1 MHSVTP
7 GRWRLIAASGIS
19 TLVVTACGAPGTGS
33 SAATNSP
40 TPSPSVSSSATS
52 PSGEIIVTGPGPI
65 SLAATS
71 ESVWVE
77 LHRADSVARID
88 PGTNQQ
94 VEVLDVPSHC
104 TIATADESV
113 WATIAR
119 RSLVT
124 HFAASSGEVIETFDV
139 PDACG
144 LAVDGDTA
152 WVTSPGE
159 GAVYVLQEGQA
170 EPIQRI
176 VVAPLIFDIVL
187 DETTAWLTSE
197 SGGGV
202 LWRIDRA
209 TYEVTRVG
217 EFAGVGADPS
227 EIAFGAIWLMSRP
240 RGNFWKVDP
249 ADGSILG
256 QVVLRQPSGAIAVGD
271 ALWITLYGGTLLEL
285 DPETLEIR
293 SEQRLQYANL
303 GPPLY
308 AFDSLWIS
316 ALENNVVLRIP
327 LD

>member
-1 MHSVTP
+1 M
-7 GRWRLIAASGIS
+7 L
-19 TLVVTACGAPGTGS
+19 
-33 SAATNSP
+33 
-40 TPSPSVSSSATS
+40 
-52 PSGEIIVTGPGPI
+52 
-65 SLAATS
+65 LAATS

-77 LHRADSVARID
+77 LHRSDRVARID

-104 TIATADESV
+104 TIAASDENV
-113 WATIAR
+113 WATIAK

-124 HFAASSGEVIETFDV
+124 HFAASTGEVVESFDV

-159 GAVYVLQEGQA
+159 GAVYVLREGQA
-170 EPIQRI
+170 EPIRRI
-176 VVAPLIFDIVL
+176 VVAPLIFDIFL

-217 EFAGVGADPS
+217 EFPGVGADPS
-227 EIAFGAIWLMSRP
+227 EIAFGSLWLMSRT
-240 RGNFWKVDP
+240 RGYLWKVDP
-249 ADGSILG
+249 SDGSILG
-256 QVVLRQPSGAIAVGD
+256 QLDLRQPSGAVAVGD

-285 DPETLEIR
+285 DPETLEVR
-293 SEQRLQYANL
+293 SEQRLEYGSL
-303 GPPLY
+303 GPPLH
-308 AFDSLWIS
+308 AFGSLWIS

-327 LD
+327 VD